1 MTLKTLHQVITLP
14 KRADPRGVLVPVELE
29 AVVPFAVRRLYFI
42 AKADPLL
49 PRGFHAH
56 RRTREAMVC
65 ISGSCQLRLRTRD
78 GAEIR
83 IMLSDPGQL
92 VVLEPELWREMHHIT
107 EDAVLLVLASLPYD
121 EDDYIRDEAAF
132 LEPHAHA
139 IIPTAAITKVSS
151 LDLHRENAAF
161 QPALSDAVQRV
172 VASGWYVGG
181 PEVKAFEDHW
191 AAYCGV
197 KHAVGVGN
205 GLDAMELVLRAW
217 GVGPGDEVIVPANTY
232 IATWLAVDAVGARVV
247 PVEPDP
253 NTFNITVDAIEPAL
267 TSRTKVVLGVH
278 LYGQSLDHR
287 PIRRLCDQRGIRFLE
302 DGAQSHGAI
311 VDGVRVGA
319 QGHAAAFSF
328 YPTKNLGALGDA
340 GAVTTD
346 DPATAEAVARLGNY
360 GSKVKYVNEVK
371 GGNSRLDA
379 IHAAALLAKLP
390 ALDAGSEHRR
400 SLARIYQQNLGD
412 IAGLQLPAL
421 PSSAEAH
428 VWHTYVVQCSDRGG
442 LQAHLQQRG
451 IQTLIHYPI
460 APFDQQAYAGYG
472 LEPAN
477 YPISRSIHANC
488 LSLPISATHTPAEIN
503 YVCNAVAEF
512 FAARRTRET

>member
-1 MTLKTLHQVITLP
+1 MTPDTLCQIITLP
-14 KRADPRGVLVPVELE
+14 KRADPRGVLVPIELE
-29 AVVPFAVRRLYFI
+29 TLVPFPVRRLYFI
-42 AKADPLL
+42 AKADTLL

-65 ISGSCQLRLRTRD
+65 TSGSCELRLRTRD
-78 GAEIR
+78 GTESR
-83 IMLSDPGQL
+83 VKLSDPGQM
-92 VVLEPELWREMHHIT
+92 VILEPDLWREMHDIT
-107 EDAVLLVLASLPYD
+107 PDAVLLVMASLPYD
-121 EDDYIRDEAAF
+121 EGDYIRDMAEF
-132 LEPHAHA
+132 VLQPEP
-139 IIPTAAITKVSS
+139 PKITKVAS

-161 QPALSDAVQRV
+161 QPELGAAVQRV
-172 VASGWYVGG
+172 VDSGWYVGG
-181 PEVKAFEDHW
+181 PEVKAFEEQW

-217 GVGPGDEVIVPANTY
+217 GIGPGDEVIVPANTY

-253 NTFNITVDAIEPAL
+253 NTFNITAETIRPAL

-287 PIRRLCDQRGIRFLE
+287 PIRQLCDEHGIKFLE
-302 DGAQSHGAI
+302 DGAQGHGAM

-379 IHAAALLAKLP
+379 IHAAALSAKLP
-390 ALDAGSEHRR
+390 MLDAGSEHRR
-400 SLARIYQQNLGD
+400 SIARHYQQKLGNM
-412 IAGLQLPAL
+412 AGLQLPTA
-421 PSSAEAH
+421 PTDEQSH
-428 VWHTYVVQCSDRGG
+428 VWHTYVIQCDDRLG
-442 LQAHLQQRG
+442 LQQHLQQRG

-460 APFDQQAYAGYG
+460 APFDQQAYADYS
-472 LEPAN
+472 LEPTD
-477 YPISRSIHANC
+477 YPISRRIHANC
-488 LSLPISATHTPAEIN
+488 LSLPISATHTLAEID
-503 YVCNAVAEF
+503 YVCDAVADF
-512 FAARRTRET
+512 FAADRSRSA

>member
-1 MTLKTLHQVITLP
+1 MTLESLHQVITLP
-14 KRADPRGVLVPVELE
+14 KRADPRGVLVPIELE
-29 AVVPFAVRRLYFI
+29 ALVPFAVRRLYFI

-65 ISGSCQLRLRTRD
+65 ISGSCELRLRTRD
-78 GAEIR
+78 GTEER
-83 IMLSDPGQL
+83 ITLNDPGQM
-92 VVLEPELWREMHHIT
+92 VILEPHVWREMHHIT
-107 EDAVLLVLASLPYD
+107 RDAVLLVLASLPYD
-121 EDDYIRDEAAF
+121 EADYIRDEAAF
-132 LEPHAHA
+132 LQEPPAPA
-139 IIPTAAITKVSS
+139 IAKVSS
-151 LDLHRENAAF
+151 LDLGRENVAF
-161 QPALSDAVQRV
+161 QPALSEAVQRV
-172 VASGWYVGG
+172 VNSGWYVGG
-181 PEVKAFEDHW
+181 PEVKAFEEQW

-217 GVGPGDEVIVPANTY
+217 GIGPGDEVIVPANTY

-253 NTFNITVDAIEPAL
+253 ATFNITAETIEPAL

-278 LYGQSLDHR
+278 LYGQSMDHR
-287 PIRRLCDQRGIRFLE
+287 PIRQLCDRHGIKFLE
-302 DGAQSHGAI
+302 DGAQGHGAM

-400 SLARIYQQNLGD
+400 SIARRYQQNLGN
-412 IAGLQLPAL
+412 IAGLQLPAP

-428 VWHTYVVQCSDRGG
+428 VWHTYVVQCSDRQG

-472 LEPAN
+472 LDPAN
-477 YPISRSIHANC
+477 YPISRTIHANC
-488 LSLPISATHTPAEIN
+488 LSLPISATHTTAEID
-503 YVCNAVAEF
+503 YVCDAVAAF
-512 FAARRTRET
+512 FAANQN